1 MIDMKKTKL
10 IFFFHK
16 INKIFTLCSCHTVN
30 WRMEKKKSLAVNR
43 RVRHDVS
50 FNGGCVVGVT
60 GKFLDLFSEKIGTVD
75 GFFEFF
81 FSFI

>member
-1 MIDMKKTKL
+1 
-10 IFFFHK
+10 
-16 INKIFTLCSCHTVN
+16 
-30 WRMEKKKSLAVNR
+30 MEKKKSLAVNR

-50 FNGGCVVGVT
+50 FNGRCVVGVT